1 MTFTFKQS
9 TGEFTGPNFQT
20 VGYSGFGNGVNN
32 PALESARDIGPI
44 PTGSYIISAFFDDV
58 STPFHM
64 GKGPLV
70 CHLTPNQHAA
80 LGRSG
85 FMIHSDNAS
94 LNHTASHG
102 CVILARFARE
112 HIQKSGD
119 TDLVVIA

>member
-32 PALESARDIGPI
+32 PQLEAVADVGSI
-44 PTGSYIISAFFDDV
+44 PQGKYIIGAFFDDF
-58 STPFHM
+58 SSRDHT

-70 CHLTPNQHAA
+70 CHLMPNQHAA

-85 FMIHSDNAS
+85 FMIHGDNAQ

-102 CVILARFARE
+102 CLILARFARE
-112 HIQKSGD
+112 YIQKSGD